1 MINIIMMPYLLF
13 YFRKFV
19 KASQSSSVQ
28 LKILH
33 NIIHTNRNTMF
44 GINHHFSHIDSY
56 EDFTAKVP
64 ITDYDYYSDYIKS
77 ICSGSSNM
85 LTAERVKL
93 MEPTS
98 GSVSGTK
105 LIPYT
110 SSLQCD
116 FKKGIYPWL
125 YDLYANNRALLR
137 GNAYWSLSP
146 ASDAAYNCSIP
157 VGFMNDSQY
166 LGIIGRLIERSMSVP
181 SSAASVKD
189 IEQWKLITCAYL
201 LSDRHLRFISVWN
214 PQFLT
219 VLLEY
224 MHNNRDDL
232 LYLIQND
239 RRFHVSSER
248 MHALRNICMKS
259 NLDFCQIWPELK
271 IVSCWTEALSA
282 LALPPLQQLMP
293 HVEIQPKGLIATEA
307 FVSFPLTGYG
317 NVLSVMSHFFEFMDN
332 GGQVFRAEQLI
343 EGNEYTVIVT
353 TSGGLYRYNLD
364 DRVKITGYYNKLPV
378 MEFMGRNNTVLDFFG
393 EKLHESFVFNA
404 IRDNVLNQYSTG
416 FIAFIPRPG
425 KTFRYALHIG
435 SIDSIQIEKLEN
447 AMDKAL
453 SANFHYR
460 HARNIGQIGKLKIY
474 QSPSPVYTDKYLS
487 YMNRKGMKIGDVKPV
502 LITKD
507 IKLSHVLEE

>member
-1 MINIIMMPYLLF
+1 MINIIMMPYLFL
-13 YFRKFV
+13 YYRQFV
-19 KASQSSSVQ
+19 RASQNPSVQ
-28 LKILH
+28 KKILK
-33 NIIHTNRNTMF
+33 NIIHTNRNTLF
-44 GINHHFSHIDSY
+44 GINHHFSHIDTY
-56 EDFTAKVP
+56 EDFTSEVP

-77 ICSGSSNM
+77 ICRGNSNI
-85 LTAERVKL
+85 LTAETVKL

-98 GSVSGTK
+98 GTVSGTK

-110 SSLQCD
+110 PSLQCD

-125 YDLYANNRALLR
+125 YDLYAHNRALLT

-146 ASDAAYNCSIP
+146 VTDASYDCSIP

-181 SSAASVKD
+181 SSAASIRN
-189 IEQWKLITCAYL
+189 IEEWKSITCAYL
-201 LSDRHLRFISVWN
+201 MADRHLRFISVWN
-214 PQFLT
+214 PQFFT

-224 MHNNRDDL
+224 MDNNRDAL
-232 LYLIQND
+232 LYLIRND
-239 RRFHVSSER
+239 RRFHVSASR
-248 MHALRNICMKS
+248 IHALRNICMKS

-282 LALPPLQQLMP
+282 FALPPLQQLMP

-307 FVSFPLTGYG
+307 FVTFPLTGHG
-317 NVLSVMSHFFEFMDN
+317 NVLSVMSHFFEFMDEE
-332 GGQVFRAEQLI
+332 GQVFTAEHLI

-353 TSGGLYRYNLD
+353 TSGGLYRYNLG
-364 DRVKITGYYNKLPV
+364 DRVKITGHYNKLPV
-378 MEFMGRNNTVLDFFG
+378 MEFIGRSNTVLDFFG
-393 EKLHESFVFNA
+393 EKLHESFVFKA
-404 IRDNVLNQYSTG
+404 IRDNVLTQYSTG

-435 SIDSIQIEKLEN
+435 SSDSIRTQELEN
-447 AMDKAL
+447 TIDNAL
-453 SANFHYR
+453 NTNYHYR
-460 HARNIGQIGKLKIY
+460 HARNIGQINKLKIY
-474 QSPSPVYTDKYLS
+474 QASSPIYADKYLA

-502 LITKD
+502 LISQD